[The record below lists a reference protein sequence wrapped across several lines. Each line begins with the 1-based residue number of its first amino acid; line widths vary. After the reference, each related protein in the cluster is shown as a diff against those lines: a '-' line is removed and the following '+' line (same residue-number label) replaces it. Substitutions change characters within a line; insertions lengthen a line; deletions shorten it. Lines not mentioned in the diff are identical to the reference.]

1 MRNDLAFAD
10 ALALARELAEPF
22 EGRRLV
28 AYHDPVGFPTQG
40 CGRLLSRV
48 KWEDLSKYPP
58 INDATCDAWLAAD
71 LESKGLAPV
80 IRLTTVQLATV
91 QLAALIDFCFNC
103 GGGNYQ
109 ASTLRARVNDEDW
122 EGAGEQFGRWVY
134 AGPVRLP
141 GLVRRRAA
149 ERELFLSAA

>member
-1 MRNDLAFAD
+1 VGAYDE
-10 ALALARELAEPF
+10 ALALSRELAEPF
-22 EGRRLV
+22 EGRRLK

-48 KWEDLSKYPP
+48 KWEDLSKYPD
-58 INDATCDAWLAAD
+58 IDDATCDAWLSED
-71 LESKGLAPV
+71 LEKKGLSPV
-80 IRLTTVQLATV
+80 IKLTTVALSPE

-109 ASTLRARVNDEDW
+109 ASTLRKRVNDEDW
-122 EGAGEQFGRWVY
+122 EGAAEQFGRWVY
-134 AGPVRLP
+134 AGAVRLP

-149 ERELFLSAA
+149 ERDLFLSGAS